1 MQVTPQTFPEVRL
14 IVPKMFSDQR
24 GHFLEIFQAWRHP
37 ECGMPS
43 TFVQDNIS
51 FSLRGVVRVL
61 RYQLHFPQGKLIMPL
76 TGEIWDVV
84 VDIRVGLPL
93 SGNGGRP

>member
-1 MQVTPQTFPEVRL
+1 MQVTPQTFPKVRL

-24 GHFLEIFQAWRHP
+24 GHFLEIFQAWRYP

-51 FSLRGVVRVL
+51 FSLRGVVRGL
-61 RYQLHFPQGKLIMPL
+61 HYQLHFPQGKLIMPL
-76 TGEIWDVV
+76 TEEIWDWWWTSA
-84 VDIRVGLPL
+84 VGLPP
-93 SGNGGRP
+93 SGSG